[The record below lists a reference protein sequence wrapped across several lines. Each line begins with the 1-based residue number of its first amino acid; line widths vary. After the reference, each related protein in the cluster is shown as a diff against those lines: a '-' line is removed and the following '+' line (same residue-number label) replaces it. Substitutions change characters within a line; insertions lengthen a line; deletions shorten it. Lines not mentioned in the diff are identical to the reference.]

1 MNRRLTLILFL
12 IFAAMVILAYS
23 LRNETGKQVG
33 PNAPTPTPGPIWA
46 LDAKAVSKVE
56 VSGAGNAYTLALV
69 DGKWQVDNLP
79 TNDEVAGVVERTAS
93 PSVQRT
99 LPGGRDATNYGFA
112 SPTLTVTFTVS
123 ETAHT
128 LIVGDPPLTS
138 ESDRYVMGQD
148 GTTIYIVSG
157 FDLGQLEDWLTTPPL
172 APTPTA
178 AAPTT
183 TGSTTG
189 STAGST
195 AGTPAADTGLGD
207 TSALTDT
214 TALTDTAPI
223 GLPGMATIVA
233 LPTTP
238 GLPTEPAIP
247 TATE

>member
-1 MNRRLTLILFL
+1 MNRRMTLILFL
-12 IFAAMVILAYS
+12 IFAAMVVLAYS

-33 PNAPTPTPGPIWA
+33 PNAPTPTPGPMWA

-69 DGKWQVDNLP
+69 DGKWQVDNQP

-99 LPGGRDATNYGFA
+99 LPADRDAKNYGFA

-123 ETAHT
+123 ETAYT
-128 LIVGDPPLTS
+128 LIVGDPPVTS
-138 ESDRYVMGQD
+138 ESDRYVMAKD
-148 GTTIYIVSG
+148 GTTIHIVSG
-157 FDLGQLEDWLTTPPL
+157 FDLGQLKDWLTTPPL

-178 AAPTT
+178 TAPST

-189 STAGST
+189 ST
-195 AGTPAADTGLGD
+195 TPAADAGLGD
-207 TSALTDT
+207 TTALTDT
-214 TALTDTAPI
+214 LSLTDTAPI
-223 GLPGMATIVA
+223 GLPGMATVVA
-233 LPTTP
+233 LPTSP